1 MALALKESRA
11 IVGLAELFNTF
22 LPGSGY
28 QAWRGHI
35 SFRAVAEEL
44 GVSDFWQIGS
54 KRAMIIA
61 LLERTLVYR
70 RHRFEPLI
78 LEIVRAGIAYRHKQ
92 GNPVKP
98 EEIDILNGLLLE
110 VGFKLPDLWESK
122 FHETLRID
130 DGARGKEHI
139 NRIIKEEEL
148 RLAAQCQHS
157 KELSELNQQLFALH
171 YKANRQ
177 EAGLAFEK
185 ILNRLFHLSHL
196 APREPFRV
204 VGEQIDGSF
213 ELDYETYIVEA
224 KWEKRPLPEAD
235 LLVLRGK
242 IEGKSPYTRG
252 IFIALN
258 GITAEAQQAITYGKQ
273 PTFFIIDGYDIA
285 MVLCEQVALIDL
297 LRQKRRLL
305 AEEGLVFIP
314 YSELWMGSRS
324 R

>member
-1 MALALKESRA
+1 
-11 IVGLAELFNTF
+11 
-22 LPGSGY
+22 
-28 QAWRGHI
+28 
-35 SFRAVAEEL
+35 
-44 GVSDFWQIGS
+44 
-54 KRAMIIA
+54 
-61 LLERTLVYR
+61 
-70 RHRFEPLI
+70 
-78 LEIVRAGIAYRHKQ
+78 
-92 GNPVKP
+92 
-98 EEIDILNGLLLE
+98 
-110 VGFKLPDLWESK
+110 
-122 FHETLRID
+122 
-130 DGARGKEHI
+130 
-139 NRIIKEEEL
+139 
-148 RLAAQCQHS
+148 
-157 KELSELNQQLFALH
+157 LSELNQQLFALH

>member
-130 DGARGKEHI
+130 DGARAKEHI

-148 RLAAQCQHS
+148 RLAA
-157 KELSELNQQLFALH
+157 
-171 YKANRQ
+171 
-177 EAGLAFEK
+177 
-185 ILNRLFHLSHL
+185 
-196 APREPFRV
+196 
-204 VGEQIDGSF
+204 
-213 ELDYETYIVEA
+213 
-224 KWEKRPLPEAD
+224 
-235 LLVLRGK
+235 
-242 IEGKSPYTRG
+242 
-252 IFIALN
+252 
-258 GITAEAQQAITYGKQ
+258 
-273 PTFFIIDGYDIA
+273 
-285 MVLCEQVALIDL
+285 
-297 LRQKRRLL
+297 
-305 AEEGLVFIP
+305 
-314 YSELWMGSRS
+314 
-324 R
+324 